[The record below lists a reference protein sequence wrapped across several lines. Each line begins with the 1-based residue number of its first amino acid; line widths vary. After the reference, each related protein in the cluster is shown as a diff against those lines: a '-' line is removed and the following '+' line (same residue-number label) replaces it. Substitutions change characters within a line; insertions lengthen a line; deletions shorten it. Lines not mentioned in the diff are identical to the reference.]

1 MPLFIF
7 QGKDRFSMQQEV
19 QSLRKGVLESD
30 IIFLD
35 GKKVSI
41 GDFEAAFL
49 SLPFLSPRRV
59 IILEGTL
66 NALNSS
72 STRKKFSSL
81 TQNLPPTTFI
91 IILDEEG
98 RFPSN
103 LCPQAHVKRFTP
115 PRGEKLRR
123 WILSQVEKE
132 GGNISSD
139 AVDILCEFTPGD
151 LGVLSSEIAKLSLY
165 AQGRKIDKE
174 DVIKLTSLSLK
185 ESIFS
190 LVDSILEGHL
200 GKALGALHYLLFS
213 GATPPYILSML
224 CRQFRLLIQA
234 KELMDQGS
242 PAANMCDIL
251 GVQGYALNKI
261 LSQAENQSFLE
272 LTSAYGKL
280 AEADLRIKTGG
291 PPRLTL
297 DILLAELMMRA

>member
-1 MPLFIF
+1 
-7 QGKDRFSMQQEV
+7 MQEEV
-19 QSLRKGVLESD
+19 QSLREGVLESD

-41 GDFEAAFL
+41 GELEAAFL

-59 IILEGTL
+59 IILERTL
-66 NALNSS
+66 NVLNSP

-81 TQNLPPTTFI
+81 TQNLPPTTFV
-91 IILDEEG
+91 IILDEES

-103 LCPQAHVKRFTP
+103 LCPQAHVRRFIP
-115 PRGEKLRR
+115 PRGERLRR
-123 WILSQVEKE
+123 WILSRVEKE
-132 GGNISSD
+132 EGNISSD
-139 AVDILCEFTPGD
+139 AVDILCEFAPDD
-151 LGVLSSEIAKLSLY
+151 LGMLSGEIAKLSLY
-165 AQGRKIDKE
+165 AHGRRIDKD
-174 DVIKLTSLSLK
+174 DVVKLTSLSLK

-190 LVDSILEGHL
+190 LVDSILEGHP

-234 KELMDQGS
+234 KELMDQDS
-242 PAANMCDIL
+242 PPANMCDVL
-251 GVQGYALNKI
+251 GVQDYALSKI
-261 LSQAENQSFLE
+261 LSQAENHSLPE

-291 PPRLTL
+291 SPRLTL
-297 DILLAELMMRA
+297 DTLLAELMIGA